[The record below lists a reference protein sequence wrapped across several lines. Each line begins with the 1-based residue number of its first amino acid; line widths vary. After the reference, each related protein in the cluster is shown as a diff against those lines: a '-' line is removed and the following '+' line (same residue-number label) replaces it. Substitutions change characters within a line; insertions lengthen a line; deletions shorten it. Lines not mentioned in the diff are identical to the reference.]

1 MKEKSVNLINSI
13 KYDIKKIDNCSP
25 DELKGLV
32 SNMYKVILEHE
43 LSKLNVCSLIDKLS
57 SDINELKSD
66 VLFLLKSQKDF
77 MSISREQAEAL
88 HEDWLKILELC
99 DTVRNIERR
108 CNSNG

>member
-1 MKEKSVNLINSI
+1 MKEKPVNLINSI
-13 KYDIKKIDNCSP
+13 KYDIKKLDSCSL
-25 DELKGLV
+25 DELKEIIF
-32 SNMYKVILEHE
+32 SMYKVVLEHE
-43 LSKLNVCSLIDKLS
+43 LSKVNTCSLIDKLS
-57 SDINELKSD
+57 NDINELKSD